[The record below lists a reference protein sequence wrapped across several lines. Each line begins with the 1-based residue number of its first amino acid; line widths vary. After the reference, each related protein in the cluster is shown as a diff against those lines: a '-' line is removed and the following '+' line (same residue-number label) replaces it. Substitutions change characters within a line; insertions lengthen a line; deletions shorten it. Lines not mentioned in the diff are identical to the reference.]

1 MSSSKAAH
9 SVCRGCV
16 AVYAIT
22 FRGRR
27 AKAGA
32 AQWLG
37 TIRNQKGIRSELRFE
52 KDKTAQER
60 MKGIPVTSMSDITKR
75 RAGRLWQGILRWLVG
90 PTAAASLCALPIIAQ
105 TYPSK
110 PVRMIVPFPPGGGND
125 ILGRVLAAKLSE
137 QFGQQV
143 VIDNRAGAGSIIG
156 TEIGARAAPDG
167 HTLLFSG
174 TAGLSI
180 NPILQKK
187 LPYDPIKDFAPVS
200 MVGTSPQILAVHP
213 MLPVWTVQDL
223 IDLAKAKP
231 GRLNFASAGIGTPTH
246 LAGELFKHLAS
257 VDIVH
262 IPYKGGGPAL
272 TDVLA
277 GQVSFFFRFV
287 SKNYGRV
294 LAQVVFQVHDIRR
307 VLSS

>member
-1 MSSSKAAH
+1 M
-9 SVCRGCV
+9 
-16 AVYAIT
+16 
-22 FRGRR
+22 
-27 AKAGA
+27 
-32 AQWLG
+32 
-37 TIRNQKGIRSELRFE
+37 
-52 KDKTAQER
+52 
-60 MKGIPVTSMSDITKR
+60 
-75 RAGRLWQGILRWLVG
+75 WQGILRWLVG